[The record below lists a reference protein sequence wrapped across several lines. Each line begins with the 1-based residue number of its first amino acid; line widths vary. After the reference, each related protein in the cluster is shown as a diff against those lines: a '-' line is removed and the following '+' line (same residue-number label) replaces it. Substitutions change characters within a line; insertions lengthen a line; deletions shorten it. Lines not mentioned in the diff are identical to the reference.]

1 MATGT
6 SAYSHE
12 IGEGSE
18 TIYLPSIESGYGI
31 HYKTPLIGQSWST
44 LNFPHSRTWYYYEED
59 TDRTMR
65 IYDYSANC
73 IALQDRPKNIYFS
86 DFNEKYAMLFNGAT
100 EEVYH
105 SDAWKNLYNELLE
118 DVSFL
123 WGSPSTGGACIAN
136 NWYNDD
142 APGYRVLMWW
152 GLYSK
157 TEVIDE
163 VETTVYKIALQSCG
177 GNRHSYAQMQ
187 HAGWC
192 VYNNVSY
199 TDDGSLEIVSA
210 TYWTLL
216 LGGEPSKVYMGTVTG
231 NEGAFGLEVAT
242 ATYKY
247 LPYPVDVFYVEVP
260 VRAWYFEGRS
270 DNSQVD
276 CWDWRPDETWT
287 QIEGIPDNG
296 YTTKVPTDNTSTG
309 NGGIPDDHGDD
320 IDDESLTD
328 LNSLTAIN
336 SGLVTLYRP
345 TQAELSSFAS
355 FLYTGITD
363 SIADQLKKLVTNPLD
378 YVIFVALCKF
388 APPIYG
394 REEIAFC
401 GVGSGVSADKIVNQF
416 YDLDCGSIT
425 FNEQFNSFL
434 DYSPNSKL
442 KIYIPYC
449 GVHDLNVDEC
459 MGSTISLKYRIDLL
473 SGSGVAK
480 LKITRSRRK
489 TAPFDCSI
497 NSYIYEYPCNVYL
510 TMPLSATDWRG
521 TYQSLVSLAG
531 GVITGAATG
540 GIGGAMSIASS
551 VASAVTSNKVSV
563 NRSGQIGSSYGYLG
577 ENKPYLILERPIT
590 SVPNQFE
597 MWEGLESNIL
607 EKVAN
612 LDGYTEIDTD
622 TLWSN
627 SFGHATQEECKM
639 IKDIM
644 NGGVYL

>member
-12 IGEGSE
+12 IGTDSE
-18 TIYLPSIESGYGI
+18 KIYLPSIEYEYGI
-31 HYKTPLIGQSWST
+31 HYRTPLIQQDWDMYW
-44 LNFPHSRTWYYYEED
+44 FPHSRNWYHYEED
-59 TDRTMR
+59 GQRTMEV
-65 IYDYSANC
+65 YNYAENC
-73 IALQDRPKNIYFS
+73 IALQSRPKNNYFS
-86 DFNEKYAMLFNGAT
+86 DFTERYSMLLNGAT
-100 EEVYH
+100 EEVYN
-105 SDAWKNLYNELLE
+105 SQAWKDLYNELLQ

-136 NWYNDD
+136 YYYTNGS
-142 APGYRVLMWW
+142 PGFMVMMWW

-157 TEVIDE
+157 EEEIEGVTH
-163 VETTVYKIALQSCG
+163 TVYKIALQQCG

-192 VYNNVSY
+192 VFNTVSY
-199 TDDGSLEIVSA
+199 PEGGNPTITA
-210 TYWTLL
+210 YTYWTLL
-216 LGGEPSKVYMGTVTG
+216 LGGEPSKVYMGSITG
-231 NEGAFGLEVAT
+231 NEGAFGLEVAVSDPSFF
-242 ATYKY
+242 
-247 LPYPVDVFYVEVP
+247 PYGTSPVVGIP
-260 VRAWYFEGRS
+260 ARAWYFEGGS

-276 CWDWRPDETWT
+276 CYDWRPDETWT

-296 YTTKVPTDNTSTG
+296 YTTAVPSDNTTTG
-309 NGGIPDDHGDD
+309 NGGVPDKEGDD

-363 SIADQLKKLVTNPLD
+363 NIANQLKKLVTNPLD

-401 GVGSGVSADKIVNQF
+401 GIGSGVSADKIVNQF

-459 MGSTISLKYRIDLL
+459 MGSVISLKYRIDLL

-480 LKITRSRRK
+480 LKIKRTRRK

-590 SVPNQFE
+590 SVPDQFE
-597 MWEGLESNIL
+597 QWEGLESNIL
-607 EKVAN
+607 SKVAN
-612 LDGYTEIDTD
+612 LNGYTEIDTD
-622 TLWSN
+622 TLWSD

>member
-12 IGEGSE
+12 IGTDSE
-18 TIYLPSIESGYGI
+18 KIYLPSIEESHGI
-31 HYKTPLIGQSWST
+31 HYRTPFIQQDWDDYS
-44 LNFPHSRTWYYYEED
+44 FPHNRNWYYYEED
-59 TDRTMR
+59 SEKT
-65 IYDYSANC
+65 IKVFNYAKNC
-73 IALQDRPKNIYFS
+73 IALQNRPHNDYFS
-86 DFNEKYAMLFNGAT
+86 DFTDRYSILLNGAT

-105 SDAWKNLYNELLE
+105 SDTWKNLYNQLLE

-136 NWYNDD
+136 YYYHNDS
-142 APGYRVLMWW
+142 PGFMVMMWW

-157 TEVIDE
+157 EEEIEGVTH
-163 VETTVYKIALQSCG
+163 TVYKIALQQCG

-192 VYNNVSY
+192 VYNSVSY
-199 TDDGSLEIVSA
+199 PEGGNPTITA
-210 TYWTLL
+210 YTYWTLL
-216 LGGEPSKVYMGTVTG
+216 LGGEPNKVYMGTITG
-231 NEGAFGLEVAT
+231 NQGAFGLEVAV
-242 ATYKY
+242 ADPSYF
-247 LPYPVDVFYVEVP
+247 PYGTSPVVGIP
-260 VRAWYFEGRS
+260 ARAWYFEGGS

-276 CWDWRPDETWT
+276 CYDWRPDDTWT

-296 YTTKVPTDNTSTG
+296 YTTAVPSDNITTG
-309 NGGIPDDHGDD
+309 NGGIPDDSGDD

-401 GVGSGVSADKIVNQF
+401 GIGSGVSADKIVNQF
-416 YDLDCGSIT
+416 YDLDCGTIT

-590 SVPNQFE
+590 SVPERFE
-597 MWEGLESNIL
+597 MWEGLESNITA
-607 EKVAN
+607 KVAN
-612 LDGYTEIDTD
+612 LSGYTEIDTD
-622 TLWSN
+622 TLWSD

>member
-1 MATGT
+1 MATGSST
-6 SAYSHE
+6 YKHE
-12 IGEGSE
+12 IGSGTQQIE
-18 TIYLPSIESGYGI
+18 LPCIEEGYGI
-31 HYKTPLIGQSWST
+31 HTRTPLLEQSWRT
-44 LNFPHSRTWYYYEED
+44 YNFPHNRMWYYYEED
-59 TDRTMR
+59 AGQTMQMF
-65 IYDYSANC
+65 DYSENC
-73 IALQDRPKNIYFS
+73 IALQSRPKNVYIS
-86 DFNEKYAMLFNGAT
+86 DFTQKYSTLFNGAT
-100 EEVYH
+100 EAVYQ
-105 SDAWKNLYNELLE
+105 SDVWKNLYNELLT

-123 WGSPSTGGACIAN
+123 WGSPAEGGAFIVNNYTGGGS
-136 NWYNDD
+136 
-142 APGYRVLMWW
+142 PGFQIYMWW

-157 TEVIDE
+157 EEV
-163 VETTVYKIALQSCG
+163 VEEQTTNVYKIAVTACG
-177 GNRHSYAQMQ
+177 GNRHSYSQMQ
-187 HAGWC
+187 HVGWC
-192 VYNNVSY
+192 VFNSVSY
-199 TDDGSLEIVSA
+199 PDGGEPTILA
-210 TYWTLL
+210 HTYWTML
-216 LGGEPSKVYMGTVTG
+216 LGGEPSRVYMGTVTG
-231 NEGAFGLEVAT
+231 NQGAFGLEVAT
-242 ATYKY
+242 ADASYF
-247 LPYPVDVFYVEVP
+247 PYGTNPVTGVP
-260 VRAWYFEGRS
+260 VRAWYFEGGS
-270 DNSQVD
+270 DNAQVD
-276 CWDWRPDETWT
+276 CYDWRPDESWS
-287 QIEGIPDNG
+287 QIEGIPENG
-296 YTTKVPTDNTSTG
+296 YTTAVPSDNVTTG
-309 NGGIPDDHGDD
+309 NGSIPDDTGDD

-363 SIADQLKKLVTNPLD
+363 NIANQLKKLVTNPLD

-401 GVGSGVSADKIVNQF
+401 GIGSGVSADKITNQF
-416 YDLDCGSIT
+416 YDLDCGTIT
-425 FNEQFNSFL
+425 FNEQFKSFL
-434 DYSPNSKL
+434 DYSPNSKV

-449 GVHDLNVDEC
+449 GVHDLNIDEC
-459 MGSTISLKYRIDLL
+459 MGSNINVKYRIDLL
-473 SGSGVAK
+473 SGSAVAK
-480 LKITRSRRK
+480 VKITRNKRN

-497 NSYIYEYPCNVYL
+497 NSYIYEFPCNVYL

-577 ENKPYLILERPIT
+577 ENKPYLILERPIS
-590 SVPNQFE
+590 SVPTNFE
-597 MWEGLESNIL
+597 KWEGLESNIL
-607 EKVAN
+607 ERVAN
-612 LDGYTEIDTD
+612 LSGYTEIDTD
-622 TLWSN
+622 TLWSD